1 MNKENLT
8 QLTIKLYSLTL
19 LFPKKEPLRYK
30 LRELADETFTNY
42 LRVNNSSDYKNK
54 GNLIKGFENPYPQV
68 LESLEM
74 LDALLEIAK
83 VQNWVSPSEILNL
96 QGEYNKIRKDIET
109 PIQLPQHYET
119 QGNENSEAKEA
130 ILLNPAS
137 TINERQRKI
146 LEILKEKEKVQAWE
160 LKRVIPEVSKRTIRR
175 DFEHLLRQ
183 GLIAR
188 IGERNDTF
196 YQLKVGQNNR

>member
-30 LRELADETFTNY
+30 IRELADEIFTNY

-54 GNLIKGFENPYPQV
+54 GNPIKGFENPYPQV

-96 QGEYNKIRKDIET
+96 QDEYNKIRKDIEI
-109 PIQLPQHYET
+109 PIQLPQHYEI
-119 QGNENSEAKEA
+119 QGNENSRDKEV
-130 ILLNPAS
+130 IRLNPAS

-146 LEILKEKEKVQAWE
+146 LEILKEKERVQSWE
-160 LKRVIPEVSKRTIRR
+160 LKRIIPEVSKRTIRR

-188 IGERNDTF
+188 IGEKNDTF
-196 YQLKVGQNNR
+196 YQLRVGQNNG